1 MEINCDGLVERYL
14 LLKNPFYAFNFPIA
28 ILVAIIVYGFAVSN
42 KFSNNSYINQI
53 IIPIVALLLTMVIID
68 IVSKA
73 LISNEKKSRLSKLCS
88 SWLNDPNNKGKMLSD
103 GNLNMFEVENY
114 SGQIENFSSNGNIQ
128 ESNEISVN
136 NLIDENIEM
145 GNNQIVDNV
154 NTKFIKR
161 KRSDITGV
169 NPAFTSNMIT
179 PLPANEIT
187 CVGDDQSNE
196 CNLCSGMGE
205 NPNNLVAPIPGPQWL
220 PQTAESVQNRMVKKH
235 YTANKCVGEPPYRN

>member
-1 MEINCDGLVERYL
+1 MEINCDSLVERYL

-28 ILVAIIVYGFAVSN
+28 ILVAIIVYGCAVSN
-42 KFSNNSYINQI
+42 KFSKNSYINQI
-53 IIPIVALLLTMVIID
+53 LIPIVALLLTMVLID
-68 IVSKA
+68 VISKA
-73 LISNEKKSRLSKLCS
+73 LLSNEKKSRLSKLCG

-103 GNLNMFEVENY
+103 GNLNMFEIENY
-114 SGQIENFSSNGNIQ
+114 SGQIENFNSNGNIQ

-154 NTKFIKR
+154 STKFIQR

-169 NPAFTSNMIT
+169 SPVFKKDMIT
-179 PLPANEIT
+179 PAPANEIT

-196 CNLCSGMGE
+196 CILCSGMGE
-205 NPNNLVAPIPGPQWL
+205 NPNNLVTPIPGPQWL
-220 PQTAESVQNRMVKKH
+220 PQSAESVQNRMVKKH
-235 YTANKCVGEPPYRN
+235 YTANKCVGEPPFSN